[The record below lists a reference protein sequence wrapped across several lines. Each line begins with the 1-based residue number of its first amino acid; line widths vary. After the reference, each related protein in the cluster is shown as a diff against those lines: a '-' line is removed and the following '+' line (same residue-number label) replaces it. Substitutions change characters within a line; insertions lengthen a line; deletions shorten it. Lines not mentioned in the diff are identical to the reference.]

1 MASSAPSWAVNADAY
16 GSNDS
21 FLLLD
26 IFPKEVA
33 DDLFYNLQKEIKW
46 NTMRQKGKRVPREIS
61 IQGSIT
67 IENNDE
73 YEPLYRHPADEQ
85 PELVSWTPTAL
96 RIKERIEEVI
106 QQKINHALIQYYKT
120 GKDNIG
126 EHSDKTLDILLRS
139 NIVNYSLGAART
151 MTLLK
156 KGQYNIRQDFKLPH
170 NSLFVLGWKTNRE
183 WHHCI
188 RPDKRPIS
196 EKSPD
201 ELAFYG
207 ERISLTLR
215 TVATFLNRR
224 TGYIYG
230 QGARHKTLQEN
241 FVDEYDNDNDDMQMV
256 HAFSAENHQSSEFDW
271 NYHYG
276 RGFNALNFKVLNSH
290 HNKGR
295 K

>member
-1 MASSAPSWAVNADAY
+1 MASNTPSWAANANVY

-21 FLLLD
+21 FLLLE

-33 DDLFYNLQKEIKW
+33 DDLFYNLQHEITW
-46 NTMRQKGKRVPREIS
+46 NTMRQKGRRVPREIS

-67 IENNDE
+67 IENGNE

-96 RIKERIEEVI
+96 KIKERIEQLI

-120 GKDNIG
+120 WKDNIG
-126 EHSDKTLDILLRS
+126 EHSDKTLDILLGS
-139 NIVNYSLGAART
+139 NIFNYSLGAART
-151 MTLLK
+151 MTLLNK
-156 KGQYNIRQDFKLPH
+156 RQYNIRQDFKLPH
-170 NSLFVLGWKTNRE
+170 NSLFVMGWKTNRE

-215 TVATFLNRR
+215 TVATFLNRQ
-224 TGYIYG
+224 TGYMYG
-230 QGARHKTLQEN
+230 QGARHKTSQEN
-241 FVDEYDNDNDDMQMV
+241 STDEYENDDVDMV
-256 HAFSAENHQSSEFDW
+256 RAFGAENHQSSEFDW

-290 HNKGR
+290 CNKGR